1 VTLASWLF
9 AVSTMISWSYYGEQ
23 GVVYLAGERWVTPYR
38 WLWCAVIVGTCLGFI
53 RTDAE
58 IDTLS
63 TVALGFML
71 AVNLPTMLLLGHKSV
86 GAWHDYFRRLKSGEL
101 GKGSDHFPRPVE
113 KRPDPN
119 GN

>member
-1 VTLASWLF
+1 
-9 AVSTMISWSYYGEQ
+9 MITWSYYGEQ

-38 WLWCAVIVGTCLGFI
+38 WLWCVVIAATCLGFI

-71 AVNLPTMLLLGHKSV
+71 AVNLPTMLLLGHKAM

-101 GKGSDHFPRPVE
+101 GRG
-113 KRPDPN
+113 
-119 GN
+119 